1 MRNYNSNWRYFT
13 EDNLLKQL
21 RGSMDSL
28 NGDYLEVLKYL
39 IDDDFLIIDDVGS
52 STKHTEWREEILFAI
67 LDSRYNSMKPT
78 VITSNFSQQQFI
90 DKYHRRIHSR
100 LFSTENTIIE
110 IENGVDYRLLQK
122 SKIENKVQ
130 NVK

>member
-1 MRNYNSNWRYFT
+1 
-13 EDNLLKQL
+13 
-21 RGSMDSL
+21 MDSL